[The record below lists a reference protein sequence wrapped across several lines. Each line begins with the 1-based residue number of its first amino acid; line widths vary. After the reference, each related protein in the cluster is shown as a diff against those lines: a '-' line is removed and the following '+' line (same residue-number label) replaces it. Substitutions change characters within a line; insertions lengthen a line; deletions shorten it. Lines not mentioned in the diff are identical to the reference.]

1 MKKLSFSNVMLW
13 VGLAFIY
20 LPMLIM
26 VIYSFNASKLVTVWG
41 GWSIKWY
48 AGLLDNS
55 QLMGSVG
62 RSLEIALYTAVAAVA
77 LGTLAAFVLTRV
89 TRFKGRTLFG
99 GLVTAPLVMPEV
111 ITGLSLLLLF
121 VAMAQLI
128 GWPQE
133 RGIVTIWIAH
143 TTFCSAYV
151 AVVVSAR
158 LRELDLSIEE
168 AAMDLGAKPWKVFFL
183 ITIPMIAPS
192 LAAGGM
198 MSFALSLDDLVL
210 ASFVSGPGSTTL
222 PMEVFSAV
230 RLGVNSDE
238 DLLGGFVE
246 HAFIA
251 GKAIVHPLPRGGV
264 APEGWNPLFAEKVRD
279 VVLNGVSVF
288 SLADAHRAGARM
300 LAEGPVRAKLAEACG
315 GLGQYVAHD
324 LDELDAWLGGLE
336 ERQLAQG
343 LVLEANL
350 ESIVTHSVGQ
360 LRVNGFLLSYHGHQ
374 HQTRNA
380 RGELVYAGSDL
391 LVARGGYAEL
401 LALDLAREVRQA
413 IEYARIF
420 DTAAAIFFPG
430 CFASRRNYDIAQG
443 RDGNGRERFGVLE
456 QSWRVGGASS
466 AEIAAL
472 EAFRADPGLPAVRAA
487 SFEIHEDKRLP
498 DNSRVIYR
506 GPDEHGDFLLKYAMT
521 GEA

>member
-1 MKKLSFSNVMLW
+1 MRRFSFSKLML
-13 VGLAFIY
+13 VLGLLFIY
-20 LPMLIM
+20 LPMLIL

-48 AGLLDNS
+48 VGLLDNT
-55 QLMGSVG
+55 QLMGSVM
-62 RSLEIALYTAVAAVA
+62 RSLEIACYTAVAAVA

-121 VAMAQLI
+121 VAMAQMI

-143 TTFCSAYV
+143 TTFCAAYV

-230 RLGVNSDE
+230 RLGVKPEINAVASLI
-238 DLLGGFVE
+238 LLSVSLVTFFVWYFSRRSE
-246 HAFIA
+246 ERRR
-251 GKAIVHPLPRGGV
+251 KAI
-264 APEGWNPLFAEKVRD
+264 
-279 VVLNGVSVF
+279 
-288 SLADAHRAGARM
+288 
-300 LAEGPVRAKLAEACG
+300 
-315 GLGQYVAHD
+315 Q
-324 LDELDAWLGGLE
+324 
-336 ERQLAQG
+336 
-343 LVLEANL
+343 
-350 ESIVTHSVGQ
+350 
-360 LRVNGFLLSYHGHQ
+360 
-374 HQTRNA
+374 
-380 RGELVYAGSDL
+380 
-391 LVARGGYAEL
+391 
-401 LALDLAREVRQA
+401 QA
-413 IEYARIF
+413 IEEG
-420 DTAAAIFFPG
+420 AAAN
-430 CFASRRNYDIAQG
+430 ASQPQVKRPTQ
-443 RDGNGRERFGVLE
+443 V
-456 QSWRVGGASS
+456 
-466 AEIAAL
+466 
-472 EAFRADPGLPAVRAA
+472 AA
-487 SFEIHEDKRLP
+487 S
-498 DNSRVIYR
+498 
-506 GPDEHGDFLLKYAMT
+506 A
-521 GEA
+521 

>member
-1 MKKLSFSNVMLW
+1 MKRFSFSKLML
-13 VGLAFIY
+13 VLGLLFIY
-20 LPMLIM
+20 LPMLIL

-48 AGLLDNS
+48 VGLLDNT
-55 QLMGSVG
+55 QLMGSVM
-62 RSLEIALYTAVAAVA
+62 RSLEIACYTAVAAVA

-121 VAMAQLI
+121 VAMAQMI

-143 TTFCSAYV
+143 TTFCAAYV

-230 RLGVNSDE
+230 RLGVKPEINAVASLI
-238 DLLGGFVE
+238 LLSVSLVTFFVWYFSRRSE
-246 HAFIA
+246 ERRR
-251 GKAIVHPLPRGGV
+251 KAI
-264 APEGWNPLFAEKVRD
+264 
-279 VVLNGVSVF
+279 
-288 SLADAHRAGARM
+288 
-300 LAEGPVRAKLAEACG
+300 
-315 GLGQYVAHD
+315 Q
-324 LDELDAWLGGLE
+324 
-336 ERQLAQG
+336 
-343 LVLEANL
+343 
-350 ESIVTHSVGQ
+350 
-360 LRVNGFLLSYHGHQ
+360 
-374 HQTRNA
+374 
-380 RGELVYAGSDL
+380 
-391 LVARGGYAEL
+391 
-401 LALDLAREVRQA
+401 QA
-413 IEYARIF
+413 IEEG
-420 DTAAAIFFPG
+420 AAAN
-430 CFASRRNYDIAQG
+430 ASQPQGKRPAQ
-443 RDGNGRERFGVLE
+443 V
-456 QSWRVGGASS
+456 
-466 AEIAAL
+466 
-472 EAFRADPGLPAVRAA
+472 AA
-487 SFEIHEDKRLP
+487 S
-498 DNSRVIYR
+498 
-506 GPDEHGDFLLKYAMT
+506 A
-521 GEA
+521 

>member
-1 MKKLSFSNVMLW
+1 MRRFGFSGGML
-13 VGLAFIY
+13 VAGMLFIY
-20 LPMLIM
+20 LPMLIL

-41 GWSIKWY
+41 GWSVKWY

-133 RGIVTIWIAH
+133 RGLLTIWIAH

-151 AVVVSAR
+151 AIVVSAR

-168 AAMDLGAKPWKVFFL
+168 AAMDLGARPWKVFLL

-192 LAAGGM
+192 LAAGAM

-230 RLGVNSDE
+230 RLGVKPEINAIASLI
-238 DLLGGFVE
+238 LLSVS
-246 HAFIA
+246 
-251 GKAIVHPLPRGGV
+251 
-264 APEGWNPLFAEKVRD
+264 LFT
-279 VVLNGVSVF
+279 F
-288 SLADAHRAGARM
+288 LAWYFTRQA
-300 LAEGPVRAKLAEACG
+300 
-315 GLGQYVAHD
+315 
-324 LDELDAWLGGLE
+324 E
-336 ERQLAQG
+336 ERRKRAIQQAMEAMAQ
-343 LVLEANL
+343 EA
-350 ESIVTHSVGQ
+350 S
-360 LRVNGFLLSYHGHQ
+360 
-374 HQTRNA
+374 
-380 RGELVYAGSDL
+380 GSNWKP
-391 LVARGGYAEL
+391 A
-401 LALDLAREVRQA
+401 QA
-413 IEYARIF
+413 A
-420 DTAAAIFFPG
+420 
-430 CFASRRNYDIAQG
+430 
-443 RDGNGRERFGVLE
+443 
-456 QSWRVGGASS
+456 
-466 AEIAAL
+466 
-472 EAFRADPGLPAVRAA
+472 
-487 SFEIHEDKRLP
+487 
-498 DNSRVIYR
+498 
-506 GPDEHGDFLLKYAMT
+506 
-521 GEA
+521 

>member
-1 MKKLSFSNVMLW
+1 MKRFNFSRFMLIF
-13 VGLAFIY
+13 GLMFIY
-20 LPMLIM
+20 LPMLIL

-48 AGLLDNS
+48 AGLLDNT
-55 QLMGSVG
+55 QLMGSVV
-62 RSLEIALYTAVAAVA
+62 RSLEIACYTAIAAVA

-143 TTFCSAYV
+143 TTFCAAYV

-168 AAMDLGAKPWKVFFL
+168 AAMDLGAKPFKVFFL

-230 RLGVNSDE
+230 RLGVKPEINAVASLI
-238 DLLGGFVE
+238 LL
-246 HAFIA
+246 A
-251 GKAIVHPLPRGGV
+251 
-264 APEGWNPLFAEKVRD
+264 
-279 VVLNGVSVF
+279 VSLVTF
-288 SLADAHRAGARM
+288 LVWYFGR
-300 LAEGPVRAKLAEACG
+300 KAEANRKRAI
-315 GLGQYVAHD
+315 QEAMD
-324 LDELDAWLGGLE
+324 QTANEAWQPQ
-336 ERQLAQG
+336 R
-343 LVLEANL
+343 
-350 ESIVTHSVGQ
+350 
-360 LRVNGFLLSYHGHQ
+360 
-374 HQTRNA
+374 
-380 RGELVYAGSDL
+380 
-391 LVARGGYAEL
+391 
-401 LALDLAREVRQA
+401 
-413 IEYARIF
+413 
-420 DTAAAIFFPG
+420 AAA
-430 CFASRRNYDIAQG
+430 ATA
-443 RDGNGRERFGVLE
+443 
-456 QSWRVGGASS
+456 
-466 AEIAAL
+466 
-472 EAFRADPGLPAVRAA
+472 
-487 SFEIHEDKRLP
+487 
-498 DNSRVIYR
+498 
-506 GPDEHGDFLLKYAMT
+506 
-521 GEA
+521 

>member
-1 MKKLSFSNVMLW
+1 MKRFNFSKFMLIF
-13 VGLAFIY
+13 GLMFIY
-20 LPMLIM
+20 LPMLIL

-48 AGLLDNS
+48 VGLLDNT
-55 QLMGSVG
+55 QLMGSVL
-62 RSLEIALYTAVAAVA
+62 RSLEIACYTAIAAVA

-143 TTFCSAYV
+143 TTFCAAYV

-168 AAMDLGAKPWKVFFL
+168 AAMDLGAKPFKVFFL

-230 RLGVNSDE
+230 RLGVKPEINAVASLI
-238 DLLGGFVE
+238 LL
-246 HAFIA
+246 A
-251 GKAIVHPLPRGGV
+251 
-264 APEGWNPLFAEKVRD
+264 
-279 VVLNGVSVF
+279 VSLVTF
-288 SLADAHRAGARM
+288 LVWYFGR
-300 LAEGPVRAKLAEACG
+300 KAEANRKRAI
-315 GLGQYVAHD
+315 Q
-324 LDELDAWLGGLE
+324 
-336 ERQLAQG
+336 
-343 LVLEANL
+343 EAMDQTAN
-350 ESIVTHSVGQ
+350 ESWQ
-360 LRVNGFLLSYHGHQ
+360 Q
-374 HQTRNA
+374 PQ
-380 RGELVYAGSDL
+380 
-391 LVARGGYAEL
+391 
-401 LALDLAREVRQA
+401 
-413 IEYARIF
+413 
-420 DTAAAIFFPG
+420 
-430 CFASRRNYDIAQG
+430 
-443 RDGNGRERFGVLE
+443 
-456 QSWRVGGASS
+456 
-466 AEIAAL
+466 
-472 EAFRADPGLPAVRAA
+472 RAA
-487 SFEIHEDKRLP
+487 T
-498 DNSRVIYR
+498 
-506 GPDEHGDFLLKYAMT
+506 A
-521 GEA
+521 